1 MDADTRRAW
10 VDIDLGSLLRNAR
23 TLASRADTPLLPM
36 IKADAYGLGAVRVAR
51 TLEAVDPWGFGIA
64 TVREGEELRAAGIR
78 LPLLAFTPLLPSEF
92 AEVRRLGLTPTLGDP
107 ASIHAWA
114 ESGGGAWHLAVDT
127 GMSRAGIP
135 WFSIGEVL
143 ELTRRVPPTGAFTH
157 FHSAEQNDGSLALQ
171 QMRFRD
177 AIGGLG
183 VAPLL
188 LHAENSP
195 AIERQSPS
203 PWSLVRPG
211 VFLYGVGGGP
221 GSAVAPENVANL
233 RARVVEVRRVR
244 DGDTVS
250 YSGTY
255 RAVGERRIATV
266 AAGYADGYRRSLS
279 NCGTVLVRG
288 LRVPVAGL
296 VTMDMT
302 MIDVTDAACDVGDV
316 ATLLGRDG
324 DELLDVNDV
333 ARTADVSPYE
343 LLVGLRLRAPR
354 RYFGGEE

>member
-10 VDIDLGSLLRNAR
+10 VDIDLGALLRNAR
-23 TLASRADTPLLPM
+23 TLASRAGKPLLPM
-36 IKADAYGLGAVRVAR
+36 VKADAYGLGAVKVAR
-51 TLEAVDPWGFGIA
+51 ALEALGPWGFGIA
-64 TVREGEELRAAGIR
+64 AVREGEELRAAGIR
-78 LPLLAFTPLLPSEF
+78 RPILVFTPLLFSEF

-107 ASIHAWA
+107 AAIQAWA
-114 ESGGGAWHLAVDT
+114 ESGGGDWHLAVDT

-135 WFSIGEVL
+135 WFAIGQVT
-143 ELTRRVPPTGAFTH
+143 ELVQRTPPSGAFTH
-157 FHSAEQNDGSLALQ
+157 FHSSERNDGSLEVQ
-171 QMRFRD
+171 QGRFRE
-177 AIGGLG
+177 AIGALG
-183 VAPLL
+183 TVPPL

-211 VFLYGVGGGP
+211 VFLYGVGGGD
-221 GSAVAPENVANL
+221 GSVASPENVANL
-233 RARVVEVRRVR
+233 RARVVEVRRLR
-244 DGDTVS
+244 EGETVS
-250 YSGTY
+250 YSATY

-279 NCGTVLVRG
+279 NCGTALVRG
-288 LRVPVAGL
+288 HRVPVAGL

-302 MIDVTDAACDVGDV
+302 MIDVTDTACDVGDV
-316 ATLLGRDG
+316 VTLLGRDG
-324 DELLDVNDV
+324 DEVLDVNDV

-343 LLVGLRLRAPR
+343 LLVGLKLRASR

>member
-1 MDADTRRAW
+1 MDTDTRRAW

-23 TLASRADTPLLPM
+23 TLASRAGKPLLPM
-36 IKADAYGLGAVRVAR
+36 VKADGYGLGAVRVAR
-51 TLEAVDPWGFGIA
+51 TLEAINPWGFGIA
-64 TVREGEELRAAGIR
+64 AVREGEELRAAGIR
-78 LPLLAFTPLLPSEF
+78 LPLLVFTPLLPNEF

-107 ASIHAWA
+107 ASIQAWA
-114 ESGGGAWHLAVDT
+114 ASGGGAWHLAVDT

-143 ELTRRVPPTGAFTH
+143 ELARRVPPTGAFTH
-157 FHSAEQNDGSLALQ
+157 FHSAEQNDGSIELQ
-171 QMRFRD
+171 QMRFREV
-177 AIGGLG
+177 IGELG

-211 VFLYGVGGGP
+211 VFLYGVGGGH

-255 RAVGERRIATV
+255 RAAGERRIATL

-288 LRVPVAGL
+288 QRVRVAGL

-333 ARTADVSPYE
+333 SRTADVSPYE
-343 LLVGLRLRAPR
+343 LLVGLRLRASR